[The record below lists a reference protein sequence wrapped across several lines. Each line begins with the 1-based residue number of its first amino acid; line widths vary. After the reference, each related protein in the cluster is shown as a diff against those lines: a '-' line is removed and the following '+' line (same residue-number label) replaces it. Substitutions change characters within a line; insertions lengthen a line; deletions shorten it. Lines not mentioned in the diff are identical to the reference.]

1 MDAKRLSKMTGSL
14 GKPSTTM
21 RFVDLQHA
29 VDGELPHA
37 ESRVSK
43 KHS

>member
-1 MDAKRLSKMTGSL
+1 MDAKRLSKMRSL